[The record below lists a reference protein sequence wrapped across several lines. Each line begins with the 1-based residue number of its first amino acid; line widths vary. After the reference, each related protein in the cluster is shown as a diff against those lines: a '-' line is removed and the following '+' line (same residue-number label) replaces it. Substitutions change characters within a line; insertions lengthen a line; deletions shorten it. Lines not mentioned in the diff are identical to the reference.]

1 MEVDSK
7 IVEEALQ
14 SICILNKE
22 MGGVLEAISWIKSI
36 IFWGFGILTTLISA
50 TFVTVLR
57 NLSWTKRN
65 GILKVMK

>member
-22 MGGVLEAISWIKSI
+22 MGGVLSSISWIKTI
-36 IFWGFGILTTLISA
+36 IMWQSSLLGA
-50 TFVTVLR
+50 TFIAVLG
-57 NLSWTKRN
+57 NLFMTRKNGNKRP
-65 GILKVMK
+65 